1 MKGVVAGAGVLVAL
15 EAPLVVPNKPPE
27 GAALEVPNMPP
38 EGALLEVPNM
48 PPEVVALEVP
58 NMLPPEGAAVEAL
71 KMLPPEGAALE
82 APNIPPEGGAL
93 EVPNMPLED
102 DEVVVLAWLSPPN
115 GLLCGG
121 ALLNMDDPPNAGA
134 GVLPLVAGAEF
145 AFAKGLDT
153 GVAPPAVK
161 LKPVDDGGWKAVLS
175 LFAPKAGK
183 EELLKVLLGAADCAG
198 GKLLVVL
205 PPKGLLAP
213 KPPKP
218 FVPLLAGAGA
228 EAPKLKLFGCGAP
241 KFALCARFCARALA
255 NTRSRRRILRRP
267 ATENR
272 SAVMLAQWVQSW
284 LRLRALVVLW
294 LEYSLRWRL
303 PVVGLWQS

>member
-1 MKGVVAGAGVLVAL
+1 M
-15 EAPLVVPNKPPE
+15 
-27 GAALEVPNMPP
+27 
-38 EGALLEVPNM
+38 
-48 PPEVVALEVP
+48 
-58 NMLPPEGAAVEAL
+58 
-71 KMLPPEGAALE
+71 
-82 APNIPPEGGAL
+82 
-93 EVPNMPLED
+93 
-102 DEVVVLAWLSPPN
+102 
-115 GLLCGG
+115 
-121 ALLNMDDPPNAGA
+121 
-134 GVLPLVAGAEF
+134 VAGAEF
-145 AFAKGLDT
+145 AFAKGLDA

-205 PPKGLLAP
+205 PPKLLLAP

-241 KFALCARFCARALA
+241 KFALCAKFCARALA
-255 NTRSRRRILRRP
+255 NARSRVRIRRRP

-272 SAVMLAQWVQSW
+272 SVVMLAQWVQPW